1 MLDEM
6 ASAYGNR
13 FLIAAAGVSLAL
25 LGLFIV
31 LWILRHR
38 APSPFVRG
46 GRNRQPRLQV
56 LDAAAVDARRRL
68 VLVRRDNIEHLIM
81 IGGPTDIVIE
91 SGIGDE
97 RPYISVQAPQQESLP
112 APDRPAAALAPSAQQ
127 PQRIAPAANAAPAPA
142 ARPAPAREEP
152 AAPRP
157 APSSPAAAKPVQ
169 PEPAPVVV
177 TPPPPVAAKPV
188 AQPEPVAVVPPAP
201 QPAAPQAAPA
211 PPTPVVD
218 RIAEPSVEEVFEA
231 ARKRVMP
238 TEPAEQPITPAIRPE
253 PEPVRPAQPGSSEF
267 EKFLEAEMSSHLDS
281 VKAQQ
286 PAPRPIPTVLP
297 PSPQTSAPSI
307 AAAPVAARPA
317 PPVGPAATPPPPP
330 AAAAARPAQPPKEEP
345 NLQTEIARIFGEM
358 NPGRNE

>member
-112 APDRPAAALAPSAQQ
+112 APDRSTDSLTPSASQ
-127 PQRIAPAANAAPAPA
+127 PQRIAPATNVAPAS
-142 ARPAPAREEP
+142 APAREEP
-152 AAPRP
+152 VAPPSRP
-157 APSSPAAAKPVQ
+157 APSSPIAARLVQPPPAPLVATPPTAAAKPVQ
-169 PEPAPVVV
+169 A
-177 TPPPPVAAKPV
+177 
-188 AQPEPVAVVPPAP
+188 EPVAVVPPAP

-211 PPTPVVD
+211 PPAPAAD
-218 RIAEPSVEEVFEA
+218 RIPEPSIEDVFEA

-238 TEPAEQPITPAIRPE
+238 TEPAEQPSAPASR

-267 EKFLEAEMSSHLDS
+267 EKFLEEEMSSHLDL

-286 PAPRPIPTVLP
+286 AAPRPVPTVLP
-297 PSPQTSAPSI
+297 PSPQSNAPAIAAASVTAKPVPSAGPATTSAPPQS
-307 AAAPVAARPA
+307 ATAAPKSSQPA
-317 PPVGPAATPPPPP
+317 
-330 AAAAARPAQPPKEEP
+330 KEEP